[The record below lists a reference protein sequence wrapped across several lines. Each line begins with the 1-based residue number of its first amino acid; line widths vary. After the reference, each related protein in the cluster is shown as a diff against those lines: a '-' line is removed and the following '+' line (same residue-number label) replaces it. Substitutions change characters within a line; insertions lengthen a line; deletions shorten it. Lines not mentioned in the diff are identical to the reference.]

1 MGKRKR
7 GELPTPAE
15 ATVEMGLKD
24 GWICIGIRHQEVASK
39 NRPSGKIKHT
49 YVKLKNISTDEE
61 TKWIQKCSA
70 KARYGTQNKKRLSS
84 IKHTDSSVDGQVNEL
99 TKGNAKL
106 LSWYLS
112 KSDSHNYVTVQYSCG
127 CIKEQRLA
135 TLTPDCPICSGKWKT
150 ENEVCKLV
158 EEYAPKLSDKDVIIS
173 TNRQKTVHMHP
184 NGEPVTRRF
193 DIVIEI
199 THREDESVKRWVAVE
214 YNGEQ
219 HYRPVNFGNLTEEEL
234 AEAFKGN
241 QIRDKQKSDFCKYFN
256 IPLIIIPYW
265 EKNNIEEIVKTKV
278 RDAIWEQSF
287 DVAFLH
293 FQKNNT

>member
-1 MGKRKR
+1 MTKK
-7 GELPTPAE
+7 LPTPAE
-15 ATVEMGLKD
+15 LTLSMKLQD
-24 GWICIGIRHQEVASK
+24 GWVVENCEHREIPDAQK
-39 NRPSGKIKHT
+39 PSGKKKCIF
-49 YVKLKNISTDEE
+49 VKLKNLDGRE
-61 TKWIQKCSA
+61 TKWMQKSTA
-70 KARYGTQNKKRLSS
+70 TKKYGVQSKKIVGRHTKETLS
-84 IKHTDSSVDGQVNEL
+84 KQVSKL
-99 TKGNAKL
+99 TNGNAELIKWEL
-106 LSWYLS
+106 DGGCVNNAEIRY
-112 KSDSHNYVTVQYSCG
+112 KHCG
-127 CIKEQRLA
+127 CIVQKRVA
-135 TLTPDCPICSGKWKT
+135 PSTLSPDCPICSGKWKT

-199 THREDESVKRWVAVE
+199 THRDDESVKRWVAVE

-234 AEAFKGN
+234 EEAFKGN
-241 QIRDKQKSDFCKYFN
+241 KIRDKQKADFCKHFN

-265 EKNNIEEIVKTKV
+265 EKHNIEEIVKTKV

-287 DVAFLH
+287 DVAFMH